1 METDMNKLE
10 LMDKVVNVNKAVES
24 GELSAIALA
33 LGITPAM
40 SEQMTVRDIVEAMTV
55 RLADLNKLMETE
67 L

>member
-1 METDMNKLE
+1 MNKLE

>member
-1 METDMNKLE
+1 VEKVVSKLE
-10 LMDKVVNVNKAVES
+10 LLDKIVNVNKAVQS

-33 LGITPAM
+33 LGITPEMTETM
-40 SEQMTVRDIVEAMTV
+40 SIQDIMQAMTV